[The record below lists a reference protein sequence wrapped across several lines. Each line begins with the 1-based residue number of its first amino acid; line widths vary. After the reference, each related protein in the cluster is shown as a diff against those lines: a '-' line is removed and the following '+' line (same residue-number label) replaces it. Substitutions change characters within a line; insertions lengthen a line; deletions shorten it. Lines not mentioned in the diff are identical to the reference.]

1 MFLWNKKLVR
11 LLIAAACLFQ
21 EADDSEA
28 DTSLS
33 ETPAGQE
40 LMPILRMLR
49 YENFFLADSP
59 DMMKIYSVYLLSKGY
74 LRSIP
79 FYCSSGKKIYWV

>member
-1 MFLWNKKLVR
+1 MWDVKQVR

-21 EADDSEA
+21 DADDKEA

-33 ETPAGQE
+33 ETPAGQD

-49 YENFFLADSP
+49 YENFFFDDSP
-59 DMMKIYSVYLLSKGY
+59 GKDIPYEIYLLLTNAFFRNVKLLGWAKGF
-74 LRSIP
+74 S
-79 FYCSSGKKIYWV
+79 